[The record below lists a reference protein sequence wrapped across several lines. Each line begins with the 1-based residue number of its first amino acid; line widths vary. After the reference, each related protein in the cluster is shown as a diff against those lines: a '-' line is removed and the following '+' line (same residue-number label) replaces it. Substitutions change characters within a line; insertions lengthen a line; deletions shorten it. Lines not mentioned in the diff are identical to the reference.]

1 MTYQV
6 KLETFE
12 GPLDLLLHL
21 IRENRMDIL
30 DIPIAPITEEYLAT
44 IQMMEELDLSVAGEF
59 LVMAATLVHLKS
71 RMLLPP
77 EALAEG
83 EEAPEDPRTELVDRL
98 LEYQRFKEVAAELA
112 SREAEQALRYTRGGP
127 PLVGE
132 VEGPLSL
139 SLFDLLS
146 AFRRVLQRAEGGPV
160 LEITRETLDVGQRLL
175 RILDGL
181 SAQSPLPFAALF
193 AGQRTRAE
201 LIVTFL
207 ALLEILRRGLAS
219 ARQPEPFGEIMVYRA
234 LAPPAPEAVEAALRE
249 VSAPPVISDQ

>member
-1 MTYQV
+1 MSYQV

-21 IRENRMDIL
+21 IHENQVDIL
-30 DIPIAPITEEYLAT
+30 NIPIALITEQYLAT
-44 IQMMEELDLSVAGEF
+44 VRMMEELDLEVAGEF

-77 EALAEG
+77 EEPAEG
-83 EEAPEDPRTELVDRL
+83 EEPPEDPRAELMDRL

-112 SREAEQALRYTRGGP
+112 AREAEQGLRHTRGGP

-139 SLFDLLS
+139 SLFDLLA
-146 AFRRVLQRAEGGPV
+146 AFGRVLRRAEGGRV

-175 RILDGL
+175 RILDAL
-181 SAQSPLPFAALF
+181 NAQSPLPFEALF
-193 AGQRTRAE
+193 EGQRTRAE

-219 ARQPEPFGEIMVYRA
+219 ARQAEPFREIMVYRA
-234 LAPPAPEAVEAALRE
+234 LAPPAPEAVETALRE
-249 VSAPPVISDQ
+249 VSASSVISNQ

>member
-6 KLETFE
+6 KLDTFE

-21 IRENRMDIL
+21 IRENRMDLL
-30 DIPIAPITEEYLAT
+30 DIPIALITEQYLAYVR
-44 IQMMEELDLSVAGEF
+44 MMEELDLAVAGEF

-77 EALAEG
+77 EETAEG
-83 EEAPEDPRTELVDRL
+83 EEPPEDPRTELVDRL

-132 VEGPLSL
+132 VEGPLTL
-139 SLFDLLS
+139 SLFDLLA
-146 AFRRVLQRAEGGPV
+146 AFRRVLQSAEGGPV

-175 RILDGL
+175 RILDAL
-181 SAQSPLPFAALF
+181 SAQSPLAFASVF
-193 AGQRTRAE
+193 ADQRTRGE

-219 ARQPEPFGEIMVYRA
+219 ARQPEPFGDILIYRA

-249 VSAPPVISDQ
+249 VSASPAG

>member
-1 MTYQV
+1 MSYQV
-6 KLETFE
+6 RLDTFE

-21 IRENRMDIL
+21 IQENRLDIL
-30 DIPIAPITEEYLAT
+30 DIPIALITEQYLEYVR
-44 IQMMEELDLSVAGEF
+44 MMEELDLSMAGEF

-71 RMLLPP
+71 RLLLPP
-77 EALAEG
+77 ETPAEG
-83 EEAPEDPRTELVDRL
+83 EEPHEDPRAELVDRL

-112 SREAEQALRYTRGGP
+112 AREAEQVLRYTRGGP

-132 VEGPLSL
+132 MEGPLSL
-139 SLFDLLS
+139 SLFDLLA

-175 RILDGL
+175 RILDAL
-181 SAQSPLPFAALF
+181 NVRSPIPFAALF
-193 AGQRTRAE
+193 EGQRARGE

-219 ARQPEPFGEIMVYRA
+219 ARQPEAFGEIMVYRA
-234 LAPPAPEAVEAALRE
+234 LAPPAPEALEAALRE
-249 VSAPPVISDQ
+249 VSATSATNDK

>member
-6 KLETFE
+6 KLDTFE

-21 IRENRMDIL
+21 IRENRMDLL
-30 DIPIAPITEEYLAT
+30 DIPIALITEQYLAYVR
-44 IQMMEELDLSVAGEF
+44 MMEELDLAVAGEF

-77 EALAEG
+77 EEAAEG
-83 EEAPEDPRTELVDRL
+83 EEPPEDPRTELVDRL
-98 LEYQRFKEVAAELA
+98 LEYQRFKEVAADLA

-132 VEGPLSL
+132 VEGPLTL
-139 SLFDLLS
+139 SLFDLLA
-146 AFRRVLQRAEGGPV
+146 AFRRVLQSAEGGPV

-175 RILDGL
+175 RILDAL
-181 SAQSPLPFAALF
+181 SAQSPLAFASVF
-193 AGQRTRAE
+193 AGQRTRGE

-219 ARQPEPFGEIMVYRA
+219 ARQPEPFGEILIYRA

-249 VSAPPVISDQ
+249 VSASPAG

>member
-6 KLETFE
+6 KLDTFE

-30 DIPIAPITEEYLAT
+30 DIPIAHITEQYLAYVR
-44 IQMMEELDLSVAGEF
+44 MMEELDLAVAGEF

-71 RMLLPP
+71 RILLPP
-77 EALAEG
+77 EEPAEG
-83 EEAPEDPRTELVDRL
+83 EEPPEDPRTELMDRL

-132 VEGPLSL
+132 VEGPLTL
-139 SLFDLLS
+139 SLFDLLA

-175 RILDGL
+175 RILDAL
-181 SAQSPLPFAALF
+181 SAQSPLAFAALF
-193 AGQRTRAE
+193 EGQRTRGE

-219 ARQPEPFGEIMVYRA
+219 ARQPEPFGEIMLYRA

-249 VSAPPVISDQ
+249 VSSSPAG

>member
-21 IRENRMDIL
+21 IRENRMDLL
-30 DIPIAPITEEYLAT
+30 DIPIALITEQYLAY
-44 IQMMEELDLSVAGEF
+44 IKMMEELDLAVAGEF
-59 LVMAATLVHLKS
+59 LLMAATLVHLKS
-71 RMLLPP
+71 RLLLPP
-77 EALAEG
+77 EVTAEG

-112 SREAEQALRYTRGGP
+112 AREAEQALRFTRGGP

-132 VEGPLSL
+132 VEGPLTL
-139 SLFDLLS
+139 SLFDLLA

-175 RILDGL
+175 RILDAL
-181 SAQSPLPFAALF
+181 SAQSPLPFVDLF
-193 AGQRTRAE
+193 AGQRSRPE

-234 LAPPAPEAVEAALRE
+234 LAPPTPEAVEAALRE
-249 VSAPPVISDQ
+249 VSSSPAA

>member
-1 MTYQV
+1 VTYQV

-21 IRENRMDIL
+21 IRENRMNIL
-30 DIPIAPITEEYLAT
+30 DIPIAAITEQYLVY
-44 IQMMEELDLSVAGEF
+44 IRLMEELDLAVAGEF

-77 EALAEG
+77 EAPADD
-83 EEAPEDPRTELVDRL
+83 EEALEDPRAELVDRL

-112 SREAEQALRYTRGGP
+112 SREAEQGLRYTRGGP

-139 SLFDLLS
+139 SLFDLLA

-160 LEITRETLDVGQRLL
+160 LEITRETLDAGQRLL
-175 RILDGL
+175 QILDAL
-181 SAQSPLPFAALF
+181 SAQSPVPFEALF

-207 ALLEILRRGLAS
+207 ALLEILRRGLAT
-219 ARQPEPFGEIMVYRA
+219 ARQPEPFGEIMLYRA
-234 LAPPAPEAVEAALRE
+234 LAPPAPEAVEVALRE
-249 VSAPPVISDQ
+249 VSSSQMISDQ

>member
-1 MTYQV
+1 VTYQV

-21 IRENRMDIL
+21 IRENQVDIL
-30 DIPIAPITEEYLAT
+30 DIPIALITEQYLGYVKL
-44 IQMMEELDLSVAGEF
+44 MEELDLGVAGEF

-77 EALAEG
+77 EEIAAG
-83 EEAPEDPRTELVDRL
+83 EEPPEDPRAELVDRL
-98 LEYQRFKEVAAELA
+98 LEYQRFKEVAGELA
-112 SREAEQALRYTRGGP
+112 AREAEQNLRHTRGGP

-139 SLFDLLS
+139 SLFDLLA
-146 AFRRVLQRAEGGPV
+146 AFRRVLARAEGGPV

-175 RILDGL
+175 RILDAL
-181 SAQSPLPFAALF
+181 NAESPIPFPGLF
-193 AGQRTRAE
+193 AGQRTRPE
-201 LIVTFL
+201 IIVTFL

-234 LAPPAPEAVEAALRE
+234 IAPATPEVVEAAVRE
-249 VSAPPVISDQ
+249 VSASPGS

>member
-1 MTYQV
+1 MTYRV

-21 IRENRMDIL
+21 IRENQLNIL
-30 DIPIAPITEEYLAT
+30 DIPIAIITEQYLAY
-44 IQMMEELDLSVAGEF
+44 IRLMEELDLAVAGEF

-71 RMLLPP
+71 RLLLPP
-77 EALAEG
+77 EEPAEG

-98 LEYQRFKEVAAELA
+98 LEYQRFKEVAADLA
-112 SREAEQALRYTRGGP
+112 GREAEQSLHYPRGGP

-139 SLFDLLS
+139 SLFELLA
-146 AFRRVLQRAEGGPV
+146 AFRRVLDRAEGGPV
-160 LEITRETLDVGQRLL
+160 LEITREALDVGQRLL
-175 RILDGL
+175 RILDAL
-181 SAQSPLPFAALF
+181 NLQSPIPFTALF
-193 AGQRTRAE
+193 AGQRTRGE

-219 ARQPEPFGEIMVYRA
+219 ARQTETFGEIMVYRA
-234 LAPPAPEAVEAALRE
+234 LAPPAPEAVEAAVRE
-249 VSAPPVISDQ
+249 VSTS

>member
-21 IRENRMDIL
+21 IRENQVDIL
-30 DIPIAPITEEYLAT
+30 DIPIALITEQYLEYVR
-44 IQMMEELDLSVAGEF
+44 MMEDLDLAVAGEF
-59 LVMAATLVHLKS
+59 LLMAATLVHLKS

-77 EALAEG
+77 EAPAEG

-98 LEYQRFKEVAAELA
+98 LEYQRFKEVAADLA
-112 SREAEQALRYTRGGP
+112 AREAEQALRFPRGGP

-132 VEGPLSL
+132 VEGPLTL
-139 SLFDLLS
+139 SLFDLLA

-175 RILDGL
+175 HVLDLLG
-181 SAQSPLPFAALF
+181 AESPIPFTALF
-193 AGQRTRAE
+193 AGQRTRGD

-207 ALLEILRRGLAS
+207 ALLEILRRGLAT

-249 VSAPPVISDQ
+249 VSSPAAG

>member
-1 MTYQV
+1 MSYQV

-21 IRENRMDIL
+21 IRENRMNVL
-30 DIPIAPITEEYLAT
+30 DIPLAVVTQQYLEYIKL
-44 IQMMEELDLSVAGEF
+44 MEELDLGVAGEF
-59 LVMAATLVHLKS
+59 LVMAATLVHMKS

-77 EALAEG
+77 DETPEG
-83 EEAPEDPRTELVDRL
+83 EEPPEDPRTELVDRL
-98 LEYQRFKEVAAELA
+98 LEYQRFKEGAADLA
-112 SREAEQALRYTRGGP
+112 AREAEQGLRYTRGGP

-139 SLFDLLS
+139 GLFELLA
-146 AFRRVLQRAEGGPV
+146 AFRRVLQRAEGGAV

-175 RILDGL
+175 RILDRL
-181 SAQSPLPFAALF
+181 NAESPLAFTALF
-193 AGQRTRAE
+193 EGQRTRAE

-219 ARQPEPFGEIMVYRA
+219 ARQAEHLGEIMVYRA
-234 LAPPAPEAVEAALRE
+234 LAPAAPEAVEAAVRE
-249 VSAPPVISDQ
+249 VSSAPS

>member
-1 MTYQV
+1 MSYRV

-21 IRENRMDIL
+21 IRENRMNIL
-30 DIPIAPITEEYLAT
+30 DIPLAT
-44 IQMMEELDLSVAGEF
+44 VTEQYLDYVRLMEELDLAVAGEF
-59 LVMAATLVHLKS
+59 LLMAATLVHLKS

-77 EALAEG
+77 EEMPEG
-83 EEAPEDPRTELVDRL
+83 EEPAEDPRTELVDRL

-112 SREAEQALRYTRGGP
+112 AREAEQGLRYTRGGP

-139 SLFDLLS
+139 GLFELLA

-160 LEITRETLDVGQRLL
+160 LQITRETLDVGQRLL
-175 RILDGL
+175 RILDL
-181 SAQSPLPFAALF
+181 LNAESPLVFTALF

-219 ARQPEPFGEIMVYRA
+219 ARQPESFGQIMVYRA
-234 LAPPAPEAVEAALRE
+234 LAPAAPEAVEAALRE
-249 VSAPPVISDQ
+249 VSSSEP

>member
-1 MTYQV
+1 VTYQV
-6 KLETFE
+6 KLDTFE

-21 IRENRMDIL
+21 IRENRMDLL
-30 DIPIAPITEEYLAT
+30 DIPIALITEQYLAYVR
-44 IQMMEELDLSVAGEF
+44 MMEELDLAVAGEF

-77 EALAEG
+77 EETAEG
-83 EEAPEDPRTELVDRL
+83 EEPPEDPRTELVDRL

-132 VEGPLSL
+132 VEGPLTL
-139 SLFDLLS
+139 SLFDLLA
-146 AFRRVLQRAEGGPV
+146 AFRRVLQSAEGGPV

-175 RILDGL
+175 RILDAL
-181 SAQSPLPFAALF
+181 SAQSPLAFASVF
-193 AGQRTRAE
+193 ADQRTRGE

-219 ARQPEPFGEIMVYRA
+219 ARQPEPFGDILIYRA

-249 VSAPPVISDQ
+249 VSASPAG